1 MINESILHQKIQ
13 SLLQYPILNKQLVK
27 TIADILKTL
36 DDSNLFRI
44 NPLHFA
50 KQHDLNEAACI
61 DIFIH
66 GAKIGLFDL
75 SYEIVCPACYGI
87 VENHYALAEF
97 EKESFYCALCHIDIP
112 TSLDEAVEVS
122 FTLHPSV
129 KELTLSPLSDLKHFH
144 RYYFSSNAQKSEQV
158 LNFCSEKVIQELL
171 ILVPDEP
178 YKISLEVTNNETYQ
192 IVSVENNSYAIF
204 DFNESHEGQANT
216 INIDLLPTAFTP
228 SQLQMPLG
236 ACEIHITNQTKN
248 TLGCLIMK
256 LDEREQIHEL
266 IEQYPGTMIPIFT
279 PKMLLNNQSFRDL
292 FRVQPLSENFNVN
305 VKNLTIM
312 FTDLRGSTE
321 MYDKAGDV
329 FAYKL
334 VKTHFQILT
343 QTVRQFSGAIVKT
356 MGDAIMATFSRP
368 LDGFLASLE
377 MLKKIEQMNESS
389 QTSGYQIGLK
399 VGLNEGPALAVV
411 NDERIDYFGQS
422 VNIAARVQGLA
433 QAGEI
438 WMTQSILDSPGVLEK
453 LSTSHYKSE
462 EHSASLKGVEQA
474 TIVHKIFKSPS

>member
-1 MINESILHQKIQ
+1 MVNESILQQKIQ
-13 SLLQYPILNKQLVK
+13 SLLQYPILNKQSVK
-27 TIADILKTL
+27 TVADILKTQ
-36 DDSNLFRI
+36 DDWSLFRI

-50 KQHDLNEAACI
+50 NQHGLNEHECL
-61 DIFIH
+61 DIFVH
-66 GAKIGLFDL
+66 GTKIGLFDL
-75 SYEIVCPACYGI
+75 SYEMVCPACYGI
-87 VENHYALAEF
+87 VHNHHALAEL
-97 EKESFYCALCHIDIP
+97 EKDSFYCALCHINTP
-112 TSLDEAVEVS
+112 TTLDEQVEVS

-129 KELTLSPLSDLKHFH
+129 KELDINPLSDFKHFH
-144 RYYFSSNAQKSEQV
+144 RYYFSGNTQKSEQV
-158 LNFCSEKVIQELL
+158 LDFCWEKVIKELL
-171 ILVPDEP
+171 ILEPDERHTL
-178 YKISLEVTNNETYQ
+178 SLEVVSNQSYQ
-192 IVSVENNSYAIF
+192 VVSVENNSYVV
-204 DFNESHEGQANT
+204 FNFAQSNQEQPNRIE
-216 INIDLLPTAFTP
+216 IDLLPTAFTP
-228 SQLQMPLG
+228 SQVQMPLG
-236 ACEIHITNQTKN
+236 SCEIHIKNHTNSR
-248 TLGCLIMK
+248 LGCLIMK
-256 LDEREQIHEL
+256 LDERKDAQEL
-266 IEQYPGTMIPIFT
+266 IKQYPPIVIPVFT

-292 FRVQPLSENFNVN
+292 FRVQPLSETFNVN

-343 QTVRQFSGAIVKT
+343 DTVRHYSGAIVKT

-377 MLKKIEQMNESS
+377 MLKQIEEMNESWKA
-389 QTSGYQIGLK
+389 SGYEIGLK

-453 LSTSHYKSE
+453 LSRSDYQSE
-462 EHSASLKGVEQA
+462 QRSATLKGVEQ
-474 TIVHKIFKSPS
+474 TTVVHKVFK